1 MPLPETV
8 CGVFELAKET
18 RETDESQF
26 YGPYNVLLNYLS
38 PHEERHAV
46 VPQYKRLTQ
55 SRSVDFTTIFF
66 VRHKM
71 HPVFFVEDKSSGA
84 LCHISSRQEA
94 DLQMRGMFT
103 HLFEDVVI
111 GTLYGASA
119 MRTKIRIYKPDRISR
134 RLTPTIIPSDPELVT
149 NTAPIARWNIDL
161 LTPHS

>member
-119 MRTKIRIYKPDRISR
+119 MRTTVLGLDGGPYRMRHVC
-134 RLTPTIIPSDPELVT
+134 LG
-149 NTAPIARWNIDL
+149 TAGDCRGLPVIVRDGGGL
-161 LTPHS
+161 HE